1 MPLIWTR
8 DGSYRRINYASESD
22 LEATILQVQTELFG
36 VGRIYLDIKRKIGSK
51 SGIRN
56 IPDGY
61 LLDLSGR
68 KPRLYVVENELASH
82 EPLRHI
88 AVQILEFSLSFET
101 DQRVVKAILF
111 NALQEQP
118 IIKRKCEEYA
128 STHEFRNLDHML
140 EYLVYEAPF
149 AALVVIDEIPEDLEN
164 VLTRR
169 FRFGVEVLELAR
181 YENDKGDRLYH
192 FEPFLADLVA
202 DVVSKP
208 EAGEQISERI
218 DLNEVDTV
226 VVPARDDGFEDVFLG
241 ENRWYEIRVHGTMRP
256 QIKYIAAYRVDPP
269 VETFHPSVLHRTS
282 RLNVYQLDLLLDAPC
297 QKMPARQLRPVV
309 AANRLRRPSFRH
321 DPLQHPRHA
330 PTCKTGV
337 HFQCQA
343 LSCVR
348 VHHAQ
353 HPDRS
358 PAFHRVVH
366 KVQRPFLIRRCA
378 SSQRLSRS
386 HAVLALLAPDTQS
399 CLPIHSMHSFVVHRF
414 SAASQ
419 QNMQAPIAKPRL
431 LPRLIVDIGEVLS
444 SISHNAPGT
453 RQFN

>member
-1 MPLIWTR
+1 MESLSSLSAMPLIWTR

-192 FEPFLADLVA
+192 FEPFLSDLAA

-208 EAGEQISERI
+208 EAGEQTSERI

-256 QIKYIAAYRVDPP
+256 QIKYIAAYRVAP
-269 VETFHPSVLHRTS
+269 VSAITH
-282 RLNVYQLDLLLDAPC
+282 
-297 QKMPARQLRPVV
+297 
-309 AANRLRRPSFRH
+309 
-321 DPLQHPRHA
+321 
-330 PTCKTGV
+330 
-337 HFQCQA
+337 
-343 LSCVR
+343 
-348 VHHAQ
+348 
-353 HPDRS
+353 
-358 PAFHRVVH
+358 
-366 KVQRPFLIRRCA
+366 
-378 SSQRLSRS
+378 
-386 HAVLALLAPDTQS
+386 LAPVSSIEPWKDGGK
-399 CLPIHSMHSFVVHRF
+399 FVVNF
-414 SAASQ
+414 SEPAKEIGPIPLVKGGRVKAL
-419 QNMQAPIAKPRL
+419 QNLRYT
-431 LPRLIVDIGEVLS
+431 
-444 SISHNAPGT
+444 T
-453 RQFN
+453 RQKLDSAKTLDDVW